1 MLPKH
6 IAVHAAGAETVT
18 GNSAAVAVTSKELAF
33 ALHCTAAAGTSP
45 TLDVT
50 IEWSGDGV
58 NFVDA
63 GTPDAFAQLVA
74 AGDEVL
80 EVTAKARYYRVV
92 WTITGSAGQSFT
104 FAVIATHFD
113 I

>member
-1 MLPKH
+1 MKPRSYPAH
-6 IAVHAAGAETVT
+6 VAGAETAT
-18 GNSAAVAVTSKELAF
+18 GNTGAIAVTSKELAL

-50 IEWSGDGV
+50 VEWSGDGT
-58 NFVDA
+58 NFVA
-63 GTPDAFAQLVA
+63 ATVADAFAQLVA

-80 EVTAKARYYRVV
+80 ELTAKARYYRLV

-104 FAVIATHFD
+104 FAVIGTHFD